1 MGEVIPPV
9 LSGCDME
16 SFKFILSIFFD
27 LFTRFIE
34 VEILQVPL
42 MFLLVVSPF
51 FFLYLF
57 LWRRS

>member
-1 MGEVIPPV
+1 MGEAISPF
-9 LSGCDME
+9 LGCDME

-57 LWRRS
+57 LWRRN